1 LLSKS
6 NEHFKFNLPSNQRP
20 KALALENAKSEKSKK
35 RNVHIEE
42 DDNSLDENNKM
53 STEAKN
59 AAYIYQQKIKHEM
72 YDSVK
77 KKEKTIRIKQKFRKT
92 IKNIIS
98 IGERLNLN
106 INKMMDGSLFPTMAY
121 KHRGLTRRFFA
132 LVKQGN
138 TVVVTKML

>member
-1 LLSKS
+1 M
-6 NEHFKFNLPSNQRP
+6 
-20 KALALENAKSEKSKK
+20 
-35 RNVHIEE
+35 HIEE

-138 TVVVTKML
+138 TEVVTKML